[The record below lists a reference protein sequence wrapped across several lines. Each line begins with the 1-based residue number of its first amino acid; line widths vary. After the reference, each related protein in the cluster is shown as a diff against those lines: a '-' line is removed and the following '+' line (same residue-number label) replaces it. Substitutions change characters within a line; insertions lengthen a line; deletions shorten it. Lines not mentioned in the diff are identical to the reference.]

1 MVHVRDQIPIN
12 WSRDQPS
19 SYHNDLFF
27 SALLFIFY
35 FFFFF
40 LQFIC
45 LIQPEYKH
53 AQYKQIFPIKLY
65 MYFINNCTFTEV
77 IKVQNFTWHFTQSS
91 IYSFLNAGFPKK
103 MTNQFR
109 YLHYNKSSIYV
120 SKNHIAKGTWNI
132 I

>member
-1 MVHVRDQIPIN
+1 MFVIKSRLIDHVTNQVHITMI
-12 WSRDQPS
+12 
-19 SYHNDLFF
+19 
-27 SALLFIFY
+27 Y
-35 FFFFF
+35 FFQHCCLFSIFFF
-40 LQFIC
+40 YNLSC